1 MLKMFFDVPN
11 AYIYLTETAEKVLL
25 INEYDCESLAKA
37 KYVTANQK
45 EALDV
50 AVTNASDDDL
60 VIVTG
65 SLYLIGKILSFCTNN
80 S

>member
-1 MLKMFFDVPN
+1 MLKMFLEVPN
-11 AYIYLTETAEKVLL
+11 AYIYLTEEAEKVLL
-25 INEYDCESLAKA
+25 INEYDCERLAKA

-50 AVTNASDDDL
+50 VVTNASE

-65 SLYLIGKILSFCTNN
+65 SLYLIGKILSFFTNN

>member
-1 MLKMFFDVPN
+1 MLKMFLDIPN
-11 AYIYLTETAEKVLL
+11 AYIYL
-25 INEYDCESLAKA
+25 SLVKA

-45 EALDV
+45 ESLDV
-50 AVTNASDDDL
+50 VVTNAFYDDL

-65 SLYLIGKILSFCTNN
+65 SLYLIGKILSFFMNN